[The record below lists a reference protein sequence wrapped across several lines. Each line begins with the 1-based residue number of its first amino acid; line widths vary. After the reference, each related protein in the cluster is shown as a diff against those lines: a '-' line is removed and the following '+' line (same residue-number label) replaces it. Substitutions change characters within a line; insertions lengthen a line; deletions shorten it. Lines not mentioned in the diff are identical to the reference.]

1 MNLAKLA
8 LDNSRITISA
18 ILLIVV
24 VGIGTY
30 LTFPSAEDP
39 TITIRNVSI
48 TATYPGMT
56 ADRVEELIAKPLE
69 AAMREIAEIDEIKS
83 TSTLGT
89 VKLIVA
95 IHDDRDVVH
104 VVCTVA
110 NGDDHALVGMNDLRR
125 SLQTL
130 FEHSGTLLKHNEGG
144 IRYEIEFREQD
155 RPDLA

>member
-30 LTFPSAEDP
+30 LTYPSAEDP
-39 TITIRNVSI
+39 TITIRIVSI
-48 TATYPGMT
+48 TATYPGMA

-69 AAMREIAEIDEIKS
+69 AAMREIPEIDEIKS

-89 VKLIVA
+89 VKLTVA
-95 IHDDRDVVH
+95 IHD
-104 VVCTVA
+104 
-110 NGDDHALVGMNDLRR
+110 
-125 SLQTL
+125 
-130 FEHSGTLLKHNEGG
+130 
-144 IRYEIEFREQD
+144 
-155 RPDLA
+155 